1 MPAQPVLSTT
11 SSNTKFVIKF
21 TRIMDITSEQQAAC
35 PAASARTG
43 TLQAYANRM
52 DDSPSEEID
61 ARTARSLF

>member
-1 MPAQPVLSTT
+1 
-11 SSNTKFVIKF
+11 
-21 TRIMDITSEQQAAC
+21 MDITSEQQAAC

-61 ARTARSLF
+61 ARTARSLFWYMSENP